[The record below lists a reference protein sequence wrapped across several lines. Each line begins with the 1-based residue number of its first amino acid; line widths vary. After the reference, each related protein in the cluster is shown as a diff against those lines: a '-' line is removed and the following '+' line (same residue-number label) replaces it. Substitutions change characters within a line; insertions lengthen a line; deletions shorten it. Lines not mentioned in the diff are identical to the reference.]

1 MKRKSTKKML
11 ALLLAAMMSVSVL
24 AGCNQNEQSETQQ
37 STEETTEQASEENT
51 DAESAESESTS
62 GEEASSQ
69 NTEKITLSDESGLP
83 QFNNPAENSEVAII
97 HTTAGDISVMF
108 FPEYAPKAVENF
120 LTHAKEGY
128 YDGVSFHRVISDF
141 MIQGGDPKGDG
152 TGGESIW
159 GKEFENEVSDKI
171 FNFNGAMAMAN
182 AGPDTNGSQF
192 FIVQASTVPEPRELI
207 YQQYGQPQEAID
219 KYNEVGGAPWLDGS
233 YTVFGQVF
241 DGMDVVNKIVE
252 ETSGNTDENGIVP
265 EDERAIIE
273 SITVAPATDY
283 FNYAE

>member
-37 STEETTEQASEENT
+37 STEETTEQTTEQASEENT

-152 TGGESIW
+152 TGGEH
-159 GKEFENEVSDKI
+159 
-171 FNFNGAMAMAN
+171 
-182 AGPDTNGSQF
+182 
-192 FIVQASTVPEPRELI
+192 L
-207 YQQYGQPQEAID
+207 GQRI
-219 KYNEVGGAPWLDGS
+219 
-233 YTVFGQVF
+233 
-241 DGMDVVNKIVE
+241 
-252 ETSGNTDENGIVP
+252 
-265 EDERAIIE
+265 
-273 SITVAPATDY
+273 
-283 FNYAE
+283 